1 MSPIVTANFTCWL
14 CHFVDFRGAFFDMAY
29 LKYIPL
35 NNSGCDSRLIRHIFS
50 SVFSLKY
57 RKIGTGSACGYYHI
71 RLVVIAYPFLV
82 LLWSLN

>member
-29 LKYIPL
+29 QNTLKV
-35 NNSGCDSRLIRHIFS
+35 NSGSDSRLIRHMFS

-82 LLWSLN
+82 FLWSLN